1 MKRRIFN
8 ALLGSA
14 LLWPIALRAQQ
25 AERVRRVGFLLGLNE
40 NDPEAHARVAAFRE
54 GLDKLGWTEARNIQ
68 IDYRFAGGDPER
80 VSSYVRE
87 FVASAPDA
95 IVAHSTP

>member
-1 MKRRIFN
+1 MKRRIFT

-14 LLWPIALRAQQ
+14 LLWPIAVRAQQ
-25 AERVRRVGFLLGLNE
+25 AERMRRVGFLLGLNE

-80 VSSYVRE
+80 VSSYVRVCPE
-87 FVASAPDA
+87 RSCGIA
-95 IVAHSTP
+95 